1 MGSLAVIAYSIGA
14 ATSFLILVAAL
25 GALIAFLYYN
35 WYPAKIL
42 IGDVGTL
49 SIGAII
55 ASTVIIGNFEAAG
68 AIIIIPYFLDF
79 LIKAANRF
87 PSTGWWGEYHDGK
100 LYCPNPRPVSLCQW
114 VMKLS
119 GGISER
125 SLVLTLIG
133 IEAVFGV
140 LAIAM
145 YGRW

>member
-1 MGSLAVIAYSIGA
+1 MGSLAIIAYSIGA

-55 ASTVIIGNFEAAG
+55 ATAVIVGNFETAG

-87 PSTGWWGEYHDGK
+87 PSTGWWGEYNNGK
-100 LYCPNPRPVSLCQW
+100 LYCPRMRPVSLCQW

-133 IEAVFGV
+133 IEAVFG
-140 LAIAM
+140 LIAIAL
-145 YGRW
+145 YARW